1 MKLRIL
7 GVNNMLSRDT
17 KWPAYVV
24 DDTLAL
30 DAGGLAHE
38 LSFEEQAGIRAVA
51 LSHRHLDHTLGL
63 VPFSLNSV
71 VNEWPP
77 VDVYGIQDT
86 IDFLRGELLGSL
98 VPQALSTPGGDSG
111 QLRFNVIDPLEETDV
126 LGYRITAVLV
136 PHAVPAAGIQVES
149 GGVKLFYTGDAGP
162 GLSDAWAHVSP
173 DVLLTECSHGND
185 NREHAFVAGHQTPEL
200 LKEAL
205 QEFKELHGFLPRVL
219 VTHINPQWEQ
229 AVRPELVE
237 VSREL
242 DHEIL
247 VTSPGMTFELEAR

>member
-7 GVNNMLSRDT
+7 GINNMLSRDT
-17 KWPAYVV
+17 KWPAYVI
-24 DDTLAL
+24 DDILAL
-30 DAGGLAHE
+30 DAGGLAHA

-51 LSHRHLDHTLGL
+51 LSHRHLDHTLDL

-71 VNEWPP
+71 VSEWGP
-77 VDVYGIQDT
+77 VEVYGIQDT
-86 IDFLRGELLGSL
+86 IDFLQGELLGSL
-98 VPQALSTPGGDSG
+98 VPQALSTPEGDPG
-111 QLRFNVIDPLEETDV
+111 QLRFNVIAPLEETEI
-126 LGYRITAVLV
+126 LGYRITATLV
-136 PHAVPAAGIQVES
+136 PHAVPAAGIQIDS

-185 NREHAFVAGHQTPEL
+185 NRAHAFVAGHQTPDL

-205 QEFKELHGFLPRVL
+205 LDFKGLHGYLPMVL

-229 AVRPELVE
+229 AVRRELVE

-242 DHEIL
+242 DHEIV
-247 VTSPGMTFELEAR
+247 VTAPGMIFELETR